1 MKKFS
6 MYVLLFFVALFIG
19 CTSDNM
25 EIDITKVPEVETV
38 VFQPGDVFGKTF
50 EQTKLSKKES
60 LEILAE
66 LKKHVN
72 INKCKPNDF

>member
-1 MKKFS
+1 MKKIVS
-6 MYVLLFFVALFIG
+6 YLLLFFIISFIS

-25 EIDITKVPEVETV
+25 EIDITKVPEVETI
-38 VFQPGDVFGKTF
+38 VFQLGDVFSKTF

-66 LKKHVN
+66 LKILVLL
-72 INKCKPNDF
+72 IFY